1 MFVKRPIL
9 NIFLYLCIINGVE
22 NQCVYSNSIIHL
34 KTYNIIHMTTSEF
47 IIQFR
52 ESDPRKLAL
61 QASRYPDVDMPFALN
76 QIQGWQTAQRKLPS
90 WAACDGVVY
99 PPHLNM
105 EQCSSEPTARY
116 KQQVARRWV
125 EAVQPD
131 ADTCMT
137 DLTGGFGVD
146 FSFTSRCFGSATYV
160 ERNASLCDVVS
171 ANLPRLGI
179 QNATAKCAEAED
191 VLEQLK
197 PQTMIFLDPA
207 RRDEHGA
214 KTVLIAD
221 CTPDV
226 CQLLPRLMAK
236 SQFVMLKLS
245 PMLDWHK
252 AIVDLDGKVREVHI
266 VSVDGECKEL
276 LLVLAPDGKPE
287 VQVFCVDIQSR
298 PDSEGQYPRSEFVYS
313 IGGEA
318 EPQPTNSTL
327 PSATDNSKLENS
339 KLPQATNSKL
349 KTQNSKLAL
358 PTDNSKLENSTS
370 ALPTNS
376 KLKTQNSKFLH
387 EPNASIM
394 KAGCFDEIARA
405 YGVSAVSRNSHLFL
419 SNELKED
426 FPGRSFAIDA
436 FTTMNKRQLRQAL
449 SGMKQANIAV
459 RNFPLS
465 VAELRKRLKL
475 SDGGD
480 TYIFATTT
488 SEGDHILML
497 THKTKK

>member
-1 MFVKRPIL
+1 
-9 NIFLYLCIINGVE
+9 
-22 NQCVYSNSIIHL
+22 
-34 KTYNIIHMTTSEF
+34 MTTSEF
-47 IIQFR
+47 VKQFR

-61 QASRYPDVDMPFALN
+61 QASRYPDVDMPYALN
-76 QIQGWQTAQRKLPS
+76 QIQGWQTALRKLPS

-105 EQCSSEPTARY
+105 EQCSSEATARY
-116 KQQVARRWV
+116 KQQVARRWA
-125 EAVQPD
+125 ERIPNASR
-131 ADTCMT
+131 TSMT

-146 FSFTSRCFGSATYV
+146 FSFTSRCFDCATYV
-160 ERNASLCDVVS
+160 ERNASLCEVVG

-179 QNATAKCAEAED
+179 SNAQVKCAEAEA
-191 VLEQLK
+191 VLKQTE

-226 CQLLPRLMAK
+226 CQLLPRLMQK

-266 VSVDGECKEL
+266 VSADGECKEL

-313 IGGEA
+313 I
-318 EPQPTNSTL
+318 
-327 PSATDNSKLENS
+327 
-339 KLPQATNSKL
+339 ATNA
-349 KTQNSKLAL
+349 QEEMVEN
-358 PTDNSKLENSTS
+358 NSKLENSTS
-370 ALPTNS
+370 AQPTNS
-376 KLKTQNSKFLH
+376 TFNIQHSTLPPATNSTFNIQHSTFLF
-387 EPNASIM
+387 EPNASVM

-405 YGVSAVSRNSHLFL
+405 YGICAISRNSHLFL
-419 SNELKED
+419 SDREID
-426 FPGRSFAIDA
+426 GFPGRTFVIDA
-436 FTTMNKRQLRQAL
+436 VTTMNKRQLRQTL

-475 SDGGD
+475 NDGGD

>member
-1 MFVKRPIL
+1 
-9 NIFLYLCIINGVE
+9 
-22 NQCVYSNSIIHL
+22 
-34 KTYNIIHMTTSEF
+34 MTTSEF
-47 IIQFR
+47 VKQFCQA
-52 ESDPRKLAL
+52 DPRKLAL
-61 QASRYPDVDMPFALN
+61 QASRYPDVDMPYALN
-76 QIQGWQTAQRKLPS
+76 QIQGWQTALRKLPS

-116 KQQVARRWV
+116 KQQVARRWA
-125 EAVQPD
+125 ERIPNASR
-131 ADTCMT
+131 TSMT

-146 FSFTSRCFGSATYV
+146 FSFTSRCFDCATYV
-160 ERNASLCDVVS
+160 ERNASLCAVVG

-179 QNATAKCAEAED
+179 RNAQVKCAEAEA
-191 VLEQLK
+191 VLEQME

-226 CQLLPRLMAK
+226 CQLLPRLMQK

-266 VSVDGECKEL
+266 VSADGECKEL

-313 IGGEA
+313 I
-318 EPQPTNSTL
+318 
-327 PSATDNSKLENS
+327 
-339 KLPQATNSKL
+339 ATNA
-349 KTQNSKLAL
+349 QEEMVEN
-358 PTDNSKLENSTS
+358 NSKLENSTS
-370 ALPTNS
+370 AQPTNS
-376 KLKTQNSKFLH
+376 TFNIQHSTFLF
-387 EPNASIM
+387 EPNASVM

-405 YGVSAVSRNSHLFL
+405 YGVSTISRNSHLFL
-419 SNELKED
+419 SDREID
-426 FPGRSFAIDA
+426 GFPGRSFAIDA
-436 FTTMNKRQLRQAL
+436 VTTMNKRQLRQTL

-475 SDGGD
+475 NDGGD

-488 SEGDHILML
+488 SDGDHILML

>member
-1 MFVKRPIL
+1 
-9 NIFLYLCIINGVE
+9 
-22 NQCVYSNSIIHL
+22 
-34 KTYNIIHMTTSEF
+34 MTTSEF
-47 IIQFR
+47 VKQFR
-52 ESDPRKLAL
+52 QADPRKLAL
-61 QASRYPDVDMPFALN
+61 QASRYPDVDMPYALN

-116 KQQVARRWV
+116 KQQVARRWA
-125 EAVQPD
+125 ERIPNASR
-131 ADTCMT
+131 TSMT

-146 FSFTSRCFGSATYV
+146 FSFTSRCFDCATYV
-160 ERNASLCDVVS
+160 ERNASLCDVVG

-179 QNATAKCAEAED
+179 RNATVECAEAEA
-191 VLEQLK
+191 VLEQME

-226 CQLLPRLMAK
+226 CQLLPRLMQK

-266 VSVDGECKEL
+266 VSADGECKEL

-287 VQVFCVDIQSR
+287 VQVFCVDILSK
-298 PDSEGQYPRSEFVYS
+298 PDSEGEYPRSEFVYS
-313 IGGEA
+313 I
-318 EPQPTNSTL
+318 
-327 PSATDNSKLENS
+327 
-339 KLPQATNSKL
+339 ATNA
-349 KTQNSKLAL
+349 QEEMVEN
-358 PTDNSKLENSTS
+358 NSKLENSTS
-370 ALPTNS
+370 AQPTNS
-376 KLKTQNSKFLH
+376 TFNIQHSTLPPATNSTFNIQHSTFLF
-387 EPNASIM
+387 EPNASVM

-405 YGVSAVSRNSHLFL
+405 YGVSAISRNSHLFL
-419 SNELKED
+419 SDHEID
-426 FPGRSFAIDA
+426 GFPGRYFAIDA
-436 FTTMNKRQLRQAL
+436 VTTMNKRQLRQTL

-488 SEGDHILML
+488 SDGDHILML

>member
-1 MFVKRPIL
+1 
-9 NIFLYLCIINGVE
+9 
-22 NQCVYSNSIIHL
+22 
-34 KTYNIIHMTTSEF
+34 MTTSEF
-47 IIQFR
+47 VKQFR
-52 ESDPRKLAL
+52 QADPRKLAL
-61 QASRYPDVDMPFALN
+61 QASRYPDVDMPYALN
-76 QIQGWQTAQRKLPS
+76 QIQGWQTALRKLPS

-105 EQCSSEPTARY
+105 EQCSSEATARY
-116 KQQVARRWV
+116 KQQVARRWA
-125 EAVQPD
+125 ERIPNASR
-131 ADTCMT
+131 TSMT

-146 FSFTSRCFGSATYV
+146 FSFTSRCFDCATYV
-160 ERNASLCDVVS
+160 ERNASLCDVVG

-179 QNATAKCAEAED
+179 SNAQVKCAEAEA
-191 VLEQLK
+191 VLEQME

-226 CQLLPRLMAK
+226 CQLLPRLMHK

-266 VSVDGECKEL
+266 VSADGECKEL
-276 LLVLAPDGKPE
+276 LLVLAPDGNPE

-318 EPQPTNSTL
+318 EPQPTNSTFNIQNSKL
-327 PSATDNSKLENS
+327 PSATNLTLNIEHLTLNI
-339 KLPQATNSKL
+339 N
-349 KTQNSKLAL
+349 
-358 PTDNSKLENSTS
+358 NST
-370 ALPTNS
+370 
-376 KLKTQNSKFLH
+376 FLF
-387 EPNASIM
+387 EPNASVM
-394 KAGCFDEIARA
+394 KAGCFGEIARA
-405 YGVSAVSRNSHLFL
+405 YGVSAISRNSHLFL
-419 SNELKED
+419 SDREIEG

-436 FTTMNKRQLRQAL
+436 VTTMNKRQLRQTL

-475 SDGGD
+475 NDGGD

-488 SEGDHILML
+488 SDGDHILML

>member
-1 MFVKRPIL
+1 
-9 NIFLYLCIINGVE
+9 
-22 NQCVYSNSIIHL
+22 
-34 KTYNIIHMTTSEF
+34 MTTSEF
-47 IIQFR
+47 VKQFR

-61 QASRYPDVDMPFALN
+61 QASRYPDVDMPYALN

-116 KQQVARRWV
+116 KQQVARRWA
-125 EAVQPD
+125 ERIPNASR
-131 ADTCMT
+131 TSMT

-146 FSFTSRCFGSATYV
+146 FSFTSRCFDCATYV
-160 ERNASLCDVVS
+160 ERNASLCDVVG

-179 QNATAKCAEAED
+179 RNATVECAEAEA
-191 VLEQLK
+191 VLEQLE

-226 CQLLPRLMAK
+226 CQLLPSLMQK

-266 VSVDGECKEL
+266 VSADGECKEL

-298 PDSEGQYPRSEFVYS
+298 PNSEGQYPRSEFVYS
-313 IGGEA
+313 I
-318 EPQPTNSTL
+318 
-327 PSATDNSKLENS
+327 
-339 KLPQATNSKL
+339 ATNA
-349 KTQNSKLAL
+349 QEEMVEN
-358 PTDNSKLENSTS
+358 NSKLENSTS
-370 ALPTNS
+370 AQPTNS
-376 KLKTQNSKFLH
+376 TFNIQHSTFLF
-387 EPNASIM
+387 EPNASVM

-405 YGVSAVSRNSHLFL
+405 YGVSAISRNSHLFL
-419 SNELKED
+419 SDHETD
-426 FPGRSFAIDA
+426 GFPGRTFAIDA
-436 FTTMNKRQLRQAL
+436 VTTMNKRQLRQTL

-475 SDGGD
+475 NDGGD

-488 SEGDHILML
+488 SDGDHILML

>member
-1 MFVKRPIL
+1 
-9 NIFLYLCIINGVE
+9 
-22 NQCVYSNSIIHL
+22 
-34 KTYNIIHMTTSEF
+34 MTTSEF
-47 IIQFR
+47 VKQFR

-61 QASRYPDVDMPFALN
+61 QASRYPDVDMPYALN

-116 KQQVARRWV
+116 KQQVARRWA
-125 EAVQPD
+125 ERIPNASR
-131 ADTCMT
+131 TSMT

-146 FSFTSRCFGSATYV
+146 FSFTSRCFDCATYV
-160 ERNASLCDVVS
+160 ERNASLCEVVG

-179 QNATAKCAEAED
+179 RNAQVECAEAEA
-191 VLEQLK
+191 VLEQME

-226 CQLLPRLMAK
+226 CQLLPSLMQK

-266 VSVDGECKEL
+266 VSADGECKEL

-318 EPQPTNSTL
+318 EPQPTNSTFNIQNSKL
-327 PSATDNSKLENS
+327 PSATNLTLNIEHLTLNI
-339 KLPQATNSKL
+339 N
-349 KTQNSKLAL
+349 
-358 PTDNSKLENSTS
+358 
-370 ALPTNS
+370 
-376 KLKTQNSKFLH
+376 NSKFLF
-387 EPNASIM
+387 EPNASVM

-405 YGVSAVSRNSHLFL
+405 YGVSAISRNSHLFL
-419 SNELKED
+419 SDHEID
-426 FPGRSFAIDA
+426 GFPGRSFAIDA
-436 FTTMNKRQLRQAL
+436 VTTMNKRQLRQTL

-488 SEGDHILML
+488 SDGDHILML

>member
-1 MFVKRPIL
+1 
-9 NIFLYLCIINGVE
+9 
-22 NQCVYSNSIIHL
+22 
-34 KTYNIIHMTTSEF
+34 MTTSEF
-47 IIQFR
+47 VKQFR
-52 ESDPRKLAL
+52 QADPRKLAL
-61 QASRYPDVDMPFALN
+61 QASRYHDVDMPYALN

-125 EAVQPD
+125 ERIPNASR
-131 ADTCMT
+131 TSMT

-146 FSFTSRCFGSATYV
+146 FSFTSRCFDCATYV
-160 ERNASLCDVVS
+160 ERNASLCDVVG

-179 QNATAKCAEAED
+179 RNAQVKCAEAEA
-191 VLEQLK
+191 VLEQME

-226 CQLLPRLMAK
+226 CQLLPRLMQK

-266 VSVDGECKEL
+266 VSADGECKEL

-287 VQVFCVDIQSR
+287 VQVFCVDILSK

-318 EPQPTNSTL
+318 EPQPTNSTFNIQNSKL
-327 PSATDNSKLENS
+327 PSATNLTLNIEHLTLNI
-339 KLPQATNSKL
+339 N
-349 KTQNSKLAL
+349 
-358 PTDNSKLENSTS
+358 NST
-370 ALPTNS
+370 
-376 KLKTQNSKFLH
+376 FLY
-387 EPNASIM
+387 EPNASVM

-405 YGVSAVSRNSHLFL
+405 FGISAISPNSHLFL
-419 SNELKED
+419 SDREID
-426 FPGRSFAIDA
+426 GFPGRSFAVDA
-436 FTTMNKRQLRQAL
+436 VTTMNKRQLRQTL

>member
-1 MFVKRPIL
+1 
-9 NIFLYLCIINGVE
+9 
-22 NQCVYSNSIIHL
+22 
-34 KTYNIIHMTTSEF
+34 MTTSEF
-47 IIQFR
+47 VKQFR

-61 QASRYPDVDMPFALN
+61 QASRYPDVDMPYALN
-76 QIQGWQTAQRKLPS
+76 QIQGWQTALRKLPS

-116 KQQVARRWV
+116 KQQVARRWA
-125 EAVQPD
+125 ERIPNASR
-131 ADTCMT
+131 TSMT

-146 FSFTSRCFGSATYV
+146 FSFTSRCFDCATYV
-160 ERNASLCDVVS
+160 ERNASLCDVVG

-179 QNATAKCAEAED
+179 SNAQVKCAEAEA
-191 VLEQLK
+191 VLEQME

-207 RRDEHGA
+207 RRDEHGT

-226 CQLLPRLMAK
+226 CQLLPSLMQK

-266 VSVDGECKEL
+266 VSADGECKEL

-318 EPQPTNSTL
+318 EPQPINSTFNIQNSKL
-327 PSATDNSKLENS
+327 PSATNLTLNIEHLTLNI
-339 KLPQATNSKL
+339 N
-349 KTQNSKLAL
+349 
-358 PTDNSKLENSTS
+358 NST
-370 ALPTNS
+370 
-376 KLKTQNSKFLH
+376 FLF
-387 EPNASIM
+387 EPNASVM

-405 YGVSAVSRNSHLFL
+405 FGICAISRNSHLFL
-419 SNELKED
+419 SDHEIEG

-436 FTTMNKRQLRQAL
+436 VTTMNKRQLRQTL

-475 SDGGD
+475 NDGGD

-488 SEGDHILML
+488 SDGDHILML

>member
-1 MFVKRPIL
+1 
-9 NIFLYLCIINGVE
+9 
-22 NQCVYSNSIIHL
+22 
-34 KTYNIIHMTTSEF
+34 MTTSEF

-52 ESDPRKLAL
+52 ESDPRRLAL

-146 FSFTSRCFGSATYV
+146 FSFTSRCFSSATYV

-276 LLVLAPDGKPE
+276 LLVLADNGTKN

-313 IGGEA
+313 IA
-318 EPQPTNSTL
+318 TN
-327 PSATDNSKLENS
+327 AQEEMVENNSKLEN
-339 KLPQATNSKL
+339 L
-349 KTQNSKLAL
+349 
-358 PTDNSKLENSTS
+358 TS
-370 ALPTNS
+370 VQPTNS

-387 EPNASIM
+387 EPNASVM

-419 SNELKED
+419 SDELKAD
-426 FPGRSFAIDA
+426 FPGRTFAIDA
-436 FTTMNKRQLRQAL
+436 VTTMNKRQLRQTL

-475 SDGGD
+475 NDGGD

-488 SEGDHILML
+488 SDGDHILMI

>member
-1 MFVKRPIL
+1 
-9 NIFLYLCIINGVE
+9 
-22 NQCVYSNSIIHL
+22 
-34 KTYNIIHMTTSEF
+34 MTTSEF
-47 IIQFR
+47 VKQFR

-61 QASRYPDVDMPFALN
+61 QASRYPDVDMPYALN

-105 EQCSSEPTARY
+105 EQCSSEATARY
-116 KQQVARRWV
+116 KQQVARLWAERIPN
-125 EAVQPD
+125 ASR
-131 ADTCMT
+131 TSMT

-146 FSFTSRCFGSATYV
+146 FSFTSRCFDCATYV
-160 ERNASLCDVVS
+160 ERNASLCEVVG

-179 QNATAKCAEAED
+179 RNAQVECAEAEA
-191 VLEQLK
+191 VLEQTE

-226 CQLLPRLMAK
+226 CQLLPSLMQK

-266 VSVDGECKEL
+266 VSADGECKEL

-287 VQVFCVDIQSR
+287 VQVFCVDILSK

-318 EPQPTNSTL
+318 EPQPTNSTFNIQNSKL
-327 PSATDNSKLENS
+327 PSATNLTLNIEHLTLNI
-339 KLPQATNSKL
+339 N
-349 KTQNSKLAL
+349 
-358 PTDNSKLENSTS
+358 NST
-370 ALPTNS
+370 
-376 KLKTQNSKFLH
+376 FLF
-387 EPNASIM
+387 EPNASVM

-405 YGVSAVSRNSHLFL
+405 YGISAISRNSHLFL
-419 SNELKED
+419 SDHEID
-426 FPGRSFAIDA
+426 GFPGRSFAIDA
-436 FTTMNKRQLRQAL
+436 VTTMNKRQLRQTL

-475 SDGGD
+475 NDGGD

>member
-1 MFVKRPIL
+1 
-9 NIFLYLCIINGVE
+9 
-22 NQCVYSNSIIHL
+22 
-34 KTYNIIHMTTSEF
+34 MTTSEF
-47 IIQFR
+47 VKQFR
-52 ESDPRKLAL
+52 QADPRKLAL
-61 QASRYPDVDMPFALN
+61 QASRYPDVDMPYALN

-105 EQCSSEPTARY
+105 EQCSSEATARY
-116 KQQVARRWV
+116 KQQVARRWA
-125 EAVQPD
+125 ERIPNASR
-131 ADTCMT
+131 TSMT

-146 FSFTSRCFGSATYV
+146 FSFTSRCFDCATYV
-160 ERNASLCDVVS
+160 ERNASLCEVVG

-179 QNATAKCAEAED
+179 RNAQVKCAEAEA
-191 VLEQLK
+191 VLERME

-226 CQLLPRLMAK
+226 CQLLPSLMQK

-266 VSVDGECKEL
+266 VSADGECKEL

-298 PDSEGQYPRSEFVYS
+298 PDSEGQYLRSEFVYS
-313 IGGEA
+313 IA
-318 EPQPTNSTL
+318 TN
-327 PSATDNSKLENS
+327 AQEEMVENNSKS
-339 KLPQATNSKL
+339 
-349 KTQNSKLAL
+349 
-358 PTDNSKLENSTS
+358 ENSTS
-370 ALPTNS
+370 AQPTNSQFTTQKLKIAAGNNS
-376 KLKTQNSKFLH
+376 KLKIQNSTFLY
-387 EPNASIM
+387 EPNASVM

-405 YGVSAVSRNSHLFL
+405 YGVSAISRNSHLFL
-419 SNELKED
+419 SDHEID
-426 FPGRSFAIDA
+426 GFPGRAFVIDA
-436 FTTMNKRQLRQAL
+436 VTTMNKRQLRQTL

>member
-1 MFVKRPIL
+1 
-9 NIFLYLCIINGVE
+9 
-22 NQCVYSNSIIHL
+22 
-34 KTYNIIHMTTSEF
+34 MTTSEF
-47 IIQFR
+47 VKQFR

-61 QASRYPDVDMPFALN
+61 QASRYPDVDMPYALN

-116 KQQVARRWV
+116 KQQVARRWAERIPNV
-125 EAVQPD
+125 SR
-131 ADTCMT
+131 TSMT

-146 FSFTSRCFGSATYV
+146 FSFTSRCFDCATYV
-160 ERNASLCDVVS
+160 ERNASLCEVVG

-179 QNATAKCAEAED
+179 RNAQVECAEAEA
-191 VLEQLK
+191 VLEQME

-226 CQLLPRLMAK
+226 CQLLPSLMQK

-266 VSVDGECKEL
+266 VSADGECKEL
-276 LLVLAPDGKPE
+276 LLVLANNVTKDVK
-287 VQVFCVDIQSR
+287 VYCVDIQSK
-298 PDSEGQYPRSEFVYS
+298 PDSQGEYPRSEFVYS

-318 EPQPTNSTL
+318 ESQPTNSTL
-327 PSATDNSKLENS
+327 NIEHLTLNIN
-339 KLPQATNSKL
+339 
-349 KTQNSKLAL
+349 
-358 PTDNSKLENSTS
+358 NST
-370 ALPTNS
+370 
-376 KLKTQNSKFLH
+376 FLF
-387 EPNASIM
+387 EPNASVM

-405 YGVSAVSRNSHLFL
+405 YGVSAISRNSHLFL
-419 SNELKED
+419 SDREID
-426 FPGRSFAIDA
+426 GFPGRAFAIDA
-436 FTTMNKRQLRQAL
+436 VTTMNKRQLRQTL

-488 SEGDHILML
+488 SDDDHILML

>member
-1 MFVKRPIL
+1 
-9 NIFLYLCIINGVE
+9 
-22 NQCVYSNSIIHL
+22 
-34 KTYNIIHMTTSEF
+34 MTTSEF
-47 IIQFR
+47 VKQFR
-52 ESDPRKLAL
+52 QADPRKLAL
-61 QASRYPDVDMPFALN
+61 QASRYPDVDMPYALN
-76 QIQGWQTAQRKLPS
+76 QIQGWQTALRKLPS

-105 EQCSSEPTARY
+105 EQCSSEATARY
-116 KQQVARRWV
+116 KQQVARRWA
-125 EAVQPD
+125 ERIPNASR
-131 ADTCMT
+131 TSMT

-146 FSFTSRCFGSATYV
+146 FSFTSRCFDRATYV
-160 ERNASLCDVVS
+160 ERNASLCDVVG

-179 QNATAKCAEAED
+179 SNAQVKCAEAEA
-191 VLEQLK
+191 VLEQME

-226 CQLLPRLMAK
+226 CQLLPSLMQK

-266 VSVDGECKEL
+266 VSADGECKEL

-287 VQVFCVDIQSR
+287 VQVFCVDIQSK

-313 IGGEA
+313 I
-318 EPQPTNSTL
+318 
-327 PSATDNSKLENS
+327 
-339 KLPQATNSKL
+339 ATNA
-349 KTQNSKLAL
+349 QEEMVEN
-358 PTDNSKLENSTS
+358 NSKLENSTS
-370 ALPTNS
+370 AQPTNS

-387 EPNASIM
+387 EPNASVM

-405 YGVSAVSRNSHLFL
+405 YGVSAISRNSHLFL
-419 SNELKED
+419 SDREIEG

-436 FTTMNKRQLRQAL
+436 VTTMNKRQLRQTL

-475 SDGGD
+475 NDGGD

-488 SEGDHILML
+488 SDGDHILML

>member
-1 MFVKRPIL
+1 
-9 NIFLYLCIINGVE
+9 
-22 NQCVYSNSIIHL
+22 
-34 KTYNIIHMTTSEF
+34 MTTSEF

-52 ESDPRKLAL
+52 ESDPRRLAL

-116 KQQVARRWV
+116 KQQVARLWAERIPN
-125 EAVQPD
+125 ASR
-131 ADTCMT
+131 TSMT

-146 FSFTSRCFGSATYV
+146 FSFTSRCFSSATYV
-160 ERNASLCDVVS
+160 ERNASLCEVVG

-179 QNATAKCAEAED
+179 RNATVECAEAEA
-191 VLEQLK
+191 VLERME

-226 CQLLPRLMAK
+226 CQLLPSLMQK

-266 VSVDGECKEL
+266 VSADGECKEL
-276 LLVLAPDGKPE
+276 LLVLANNVTKDVK
-287 VQVFCVDIQSR
+287 VYCVDIQSK
-298 PDSEGQYPRSEFVYS
+298 PDSQGEYPRSEFVYS

-318 EPQPTNSTL
+318 ESQPTNSTL
-327 PSATDNSKLENS
+327 NIEHLTLNIN
-339 KLPQATNSKL
+339 
-349 KTQNSKLAL
+349 
-358 PTDNSKLENSTS
+358 NSTS
-370 ALPTNS
+370 AQPTNS
-376 KLKTQNSKFLH
+376 TFNIQHSTLPPATNSTFNIQHSTLPPATNSTFNIQHSTFLY
-387 EPNASIM
+387 EPNASVM

-405 YGVSAVSRNSHLFL
+405 YGVSAISRNSHLFL
-419 SNELKED
+419 SDREID
-426 FPGRSFAIDA
+426 GFPGRAFAIDA
-436 FTTMNKRQLRQAL
+436 VTTMNKRQLRQTL

-488 SEGDHILML
+488 SDDDHILML

>member
-1 MFVKRPIL
+1 
-9 NIFLYLCIINGVE
+9 
-22 NQCVYSNSIIHL
+22 
-34 KTYNIIHMTTSEF
+34 MTTSEF
-47 IIQFR
+47 VKQFR
-52 ESDPRKLAL
+52 QADPRKLAL
-61 QASRYPDVDMPFALN
+61 QASRYPDVDMPYALN
-76 QIQGWQTAQRKLPS
+76 QIQGWQTALRKLPS

-116 KQQVARRWV
+116 KQQVARRWA
-125 EAVQPD
+125 ERIPNASR
-131 ADTCMT
+131 TSMT

-146 FSFTSRCFGSATYV
+146 FSFTSRCFDCATYV
-160 ERNASLCDVVS
+160 ERNASLCEVVG

-179 QNATAKCAEAED
+179 RNAQVECAEAEA
-191 VLEQLK
+191 VLEQME

-226 CQLLPRLMAK
+226 CQLLPSLMQK

-287 VQVFCVDIQSR
+287 VQVFCVDILSR
-298 PDSEGQYPRSEFVYS
+298 PDSEGLYPRSEFVYS
-313 IGGEA
+313 I
-318 EPQPTNSTL
+318 
-327 PSATDNSKLENS
+327 
-339 KLPQATNSKL
+339 ATNA
-349 KTQNSKLAL
+349 QEEIVEN
-358 PTDNSKLENSTS
+358 NSKLENSTS
-370 ALPTNS
+370 AQPTNS
-376 KLKTQNSKFLH
+376 TFNIQHSTLPPATNSTFNIQHSTFLF
-387 EPNASIM
+387 EPNASVM

-405 YGVSAVSRNSHLFL
+405 YGICAISRNSHLFL
-419 SNELKED
+419 SDHEID
-426 FPGRSFAIDA
+426 GFPGRTFVIDA
-436 FTTMNKRQLRQAL
+436 VTTMNKRQLRQTL

-475 SDGGD
+475 NDGGD

-488 SEGDHILML
+488 SDGDHILML

>member
-1 MFVKRPIL
+1 MFVKRSIL

-34 KTYNIIHMTTSEF
+34 QTYNIIHMTTSEF

-52 ESDPRKLAL
+52 ESDPRRLAL

-146 FSFTSRCFGSATYV
+146 FSFTSRCFSSATYV

-207 RRDEHGA
+207 RRDEHGV

-252 AIVDLDGKVREVHI
+252 AIVDLDSKVREVHI

-276 LLVLAPDGKPE
+276 LLVLADNGTKD

-313 IGGEA
+313 I
-318 EPQPTNSTL
+318 
-327 PSATDNSKLENS
+327 
-339 KLPQATNSKL
+339 ATNA
-349 KTQNSKLAL
+349 QEEMVEN
-358 PTDNSKLENSTS
+358 NSKLENSTS
-370 ALPTNS
+370 AQPTNS

-387 EPNASIM
+387 EPNASVM

-405 YGVSAVSRNSHLFL
+405 FGISAISRNSHLFL
-419 SNELKED
+419 SDREID
-426 FPGRSFAIDA
+426 GFPGRSFAIDA
-436 FTTMNKRQLRQAL
+436 VTTMNKRQLRQTL

-475 SDGGD
+475 NDGGD

-488 SEGDHILML
+488 SDGDHILMI

>member
-1 MFVKRPIL
+1 
-9 NIFLYLCIINGVE
+9 
-22 NQCVYSNSIIHL
+22 
-34 KTYNIIHMTTSEF
+34 MTTSEF
-47 IIQFR
+47 VKQFR

-61 QASRYPDVDMPFALN
+61 QASRYPDVDMPYALN

-116 KQQVARRWV
+116 KQQVARRWA
-125 EAVQPD
+125 ERIPNASR
-131 ADTCMT
+131 TSMT

-146 FSFTSRCFGSATYV
+146 FSFTSRCFDCATYV

-179 QNATAKCAEAED
+179 RNATVECAEAEA
-191 VLEQLK
+191 VLERME

-226 CQLLPRLMAK
+226 CQFLPRLMEK

-266 VSVDGECKEL
+266 VSADGECKEL

-287 VQVFCVDIQSR
+287 VQVFCVDILSK

-313 IGGEA
+313 IGSEA
-318 EPQPTNSTL
+318 EPQPTNSTFNIQNSKL
-327 PSATDNSKLENS
+327 PSATNLTLNIEHLTLNI
-339 KLPQATNSKL
+339 N
-349 KTQNSKLAL
+349 
-358 PTDNSKLENSTS
+358 NST
-370 ALPTNS
+370 
-376 KLKTQNSKFLH
+376 FLY
-387 EPNASIM
+387 EPNASVM

-405 YGVSAVSRNSHLFL
+405 YGISAISRNSHLFL
-419 SNELKED
+419 SDREID
-426 FPGRSFAIDA
+426 GFPGRTFAIDA
-436 FTTMNKRQLRQAL
+436 VTTMNKRQLRQTL

>member
-1 MFVKRPIL
+1 
-9 NIFLYLCIINGVE
+9 
-22 NQCVYSNSIIHL
+22 
-34 KTYNIIHMTTSEF
+34 MTTSEF
-47 IIQFR
+47 VKQFR
-52 ESDPRKLAL
+52 QADPRKLAL
-61 QASRYPDVDMPFALN
+61 QASRYPDVDMPYALN

-105 EQCSSEPTARY
+105 EQCSSEATARY
-116 KQQVARRWV
+116 KQQVARRWA
-125 EAVQPD
+125 ERIPNASR
-131 ADTCMT
+131 TSMT

-146 FSFTSRCFGSATYV
+146 FSFTSRCFDCATYV
-160 ERNASLCDVVS
+160 ERNASLCEVVG

-179 QNATAKCAEAED
+179 RNAQVKCAEAEA
-191 VLEQLK
+191 VLEQME

-226 CQLLPRLMAK
+226 CQLLPRLMEK

-327 PSATDNSKLENS
+327 NIEHLTLNIN
-339 KLPQATNSKL
+339 
-349 KTQNSKLAL
+349 
-358 PTDNSKLENSTS
+358 NSTS
-370 ALPTNS
+370 AQPTNS
-376 KLKTQNSKFLH
+376 TFNIQHSTLPPATNSTFNIQHSKFLF
-387 EPNASIM
+387 EPNASVM

-405 YGVSAVSRNSHLFL
+405 YGVSAISRNSHLFL
-419 SNELKED
+419 SDHEID
-426 FPGRSFAIDA
+426 GFPGRTFVIDA
-436 FTTMNKRQLRQAL
+436 VTTMNKRQLRQTL

-488 SEGDHILML
+488 SDGDHILML

>member
-1 MFVKRPIL
+1 
-9 NIFLYLCIINGVE
+9 
-22 NQCVYSNSIIHL
+22 
-34 KTYNIIHMTTSEF
+34 MTTSEF
-47 IIQFR
+47 VKQFR
-52 ESDPRKLAL
+52 QADPRKLAL
-61 QASRYPDVDMPFALN
+61 QASRYPDVDMPYALN
-76 QIQGWQTAQRKLPS
+76 QIQGWQTALRKLPS

-116 KQQVARRWV
+116 KQQVARRWA
-125 EAVQPD
+125 ERIPNASR
-131 ADTCMT
+131 TSMT

-146 FSFTSRCFGSATYV
+146 FSFTSRCFDCATYV
-160 ERNASLCDVVS
+160 ERNASLCEVVG

-179 QNATAKCAEAED
+179 RNAQVKCAEAEA
-191 VLEQLK
+191 VLEQME

-226 CQLLPRLMAK
+226 CQLLPRLMQK

-266 VSVDGECKEL
+266 VSADGECKEL

-318 EPQPTNSTL
+318 EPQPTNSTFNIQNSKL
-327 PSATDNSKLENS
+327 PSATNLTLNIEHLTLNI
-339 KLPQATNSKL
+339 N
-349 KTQNSKLAL
+349 
-358 PTDNSKLENSTS
+358 NST
-370 ALPTNS
+370 
-376 KLKTQNSKFLH
+376 FLY
-387 EPNASIM
+387 EPNASVM

-405 YGVSAVSRNSHLFL
+405 YGVSAISRNSHLFL
-419 SNELKED
+419 YDHEID
-426 FPGRSFAIDA
+426 GFPGRSFAIDA
-436 FTTMNKRQLRQAL
+436 VTTMNKRQLRQTLA
-449 SGMKQANIAV
+449 GMKQANIAV

-475 SDGGD
+475 NDGGD

-488 SEGDHILML
+488 SDDDHILML

>member
-1 MFVKRPIL
+1 
-9 NIFLYLCIINGVE
+9 
-22 NQCVYSNSIIHL
+22 
-34 KTYNIIHMTTSEF
+34 MTTSEF
-47 IIQFR
+47 VKQFR

-61 QASRYPDVDMPFALN
+61 QASRYPDVDMPYALN
-76 QIQGWQTAQRKLPS
+76 QIQGWQTALRKLPS

-116 KQQVARRWV
+116 KQQVARRWA
-125 EAVQPD
+125 ERIPNASR
-131 ADTCMT
+131 TSMT

-146 FSFTSRCFGSATYV
+146 FSFTSRCFSSATYV
-160 ERNASLCDVVS
+160 ERNASLCEVVG

-179 QNATAKCAEAED
+179 RNAQVECAEAEA
-191 VLEQLK
+191 VLEQLE

-226 CQLLPRLMAK
+226 CQLLPSLMQK

-266 VSVDGECKEL
+266 VSADGECKEL
-276 LLVLAPDGKPE
+276 LLVLASDGTPE
-287 VQVFCVDIQSR
+287 VQVFCVDILSK
-298 PDSEGQYPRSEFVYS
+298 PDSQGVYPRSEFVYS
-313 IGGEA
+313 IATNVQEEVMENNSKSENSTSA
-318 EPQPTNSTL
+318 QPTNSTF
-327 PSATDNSKLENS
+327 NI
-339 KLPQATNSKL
+339 QH
-349 KTQNSKLAL
+349 
-358 PTDNSKLENSTS
+358 ST
-370 ALPTNS
+370 
-376 KLKTQNSKFLH
+376 FLF
-387 EPNASIM
+387 EPNASVM

-405 YGVSAVSRNSHLFL
+405 YGICAISRNSHLFL
-419 SNELKED
+419 SDHEID
-426 FPGRSFAIDA
+426 GFPGRAFAIDA
-436 FTTMNKRQLRQAL
+436 VTTMNKRQLRQTL

-475 SDGGD
+475 NDGGD

>member
-1 MFVKRPIL
+1 
-9 NIFLYLCIINGVE
+9 
-22 NQCVYSNSIIHL
+22 
-34 KTYNIIHMTTSEF
+34 MTTSEF

-52 ESDPRKLAL
+52 ESDPRRLAL

-116 KQQVARRWV
+116 KQQVARLWAERIPN
-125 EAVQPD
+125 ASR
-131 ADTCMT
+131 TSMT

-146 FSFTSRCFGSATYV
+146 FSFTSRCFSSATYV
-160 ERNASLCDVVS
+160 ERNASLCEVVG

-179 QNATAKCAEAED
+179 RNATVECAEAEA
-191 VLEQLK
+191 VLERME

-226 CQLLPRLMAK
+226 CQLLPSLMQK

-266 VSVDGECKEL
+266 VSADGECKEL
-276 LLVLAPDGKPE
+276 LLVLANNVTKDVK
-287 VQVFCVDIQSR
+287 VYCVDIQSK
-298 PDSEGQYPRSEFVYS
+298 PDSQGEYPRSEFVYS

-318 EPQPTNSTL
+318 ESQPTNSTL
-327 PSATDNSKLENS
+327 NIEHLTLNIN
-339 KLPQATNSKL
+339 
-349 KTQNSKLAL
+349 
-358 PTDNSKLENSTS
+358 NST
-370 ALPTNS
+370 
-376 KLKTQNSKFLH
+376 FLF
-387 EPNASIM
+387 EPNASVM

-405 YGVSAVSRNSHLFL
+405 YGVSAISRNSHLFL
-419 SNELKED
+419 SDREID
-426 FPGRSFAIDA
+426 GFPGRAFAIDA
-436 FTTMNKRQLRQAL
+436 VTTMNKRQLRQTL

-488 SEGDHILML
+488 SDDDHILML

>member
-1 MFVKRPIL
+1 
-9 NIFLYLCIINGVE
+9 
-22 NQCVYSNSIIHL
+22 
-34 KTYNIIHMTTSEF
+34 MTTSEF
-47 IIQFR
+47 VKQFR

-61 QASRYPDVDMPFALN
+61 QASRYPDVDMPYALN
-76 QIQGWQTAQRKLPS
+76 QIQGWQTALRKLPS

-105 EQCSSEPTARY
+105 EQCSSEATARY
-116 KQQVARRWV
+116 KQQVARRWA
-125 EAVQPD
+125 ERIPNASR
-131 ADTCMT
+131 TSMT

-146 FSFTSRCFGSATYV
+146 FSFTSRCFDCATYV
-160 ERNASLCDVVS
+160 ERNASLCEVVD

-179 QNATAKCAEAED
+179 RNAQVKCAEAEA
-191 VLEQLK
+191 VLEQME

-226 CQLLPRLMAK
+226 CQLLPCLMQK

-252 AIVDLDGKVREVHI
+252 AIADLDGKVREVHI
-266 VSVDGECKEL
+266 VSADGECKEL
-276 LLVLAPDGKPE
+276 LLVLASDGKPE
-287 VQVFCVDIQSR
+287 VQVFCVDILSR

-313 IGGEA
+313 I
-318 EPQPTNSTL
+318 
-327 PSATDNSKLENS
+327 
-339 KLPQATNSKL
+339 ATNA
-349 KTQNSKLAL
+349 QEEIVEN
-358 PTDNSKLENSTS
+358 NSKLENSTS

-376 KLKTQNSKFLH
+376 TFNIQHSTLPPATNSTFNIQHSTFLY
-387 EPNASIM
+387 EPNASVM

-405 YGVSAVSRNSHLFL
+405 YGICAISRNSHLFL
-419 SNELKED
+419 SDHETD
-426 FPGRSFAIDA
+426 GFPGRTFVIDA
-436 FTTMNKRQLRQAL
+436 VTTMNKRQLRQTL

-475 SDGGD
+475 NDGGD

-488 SEGDHILML
+488 SDGDHILML

>member
-1 MFVKRPIL
+1 
-9 NIFLYLCIINGVE
+9 
-22 NQCVYSNSIIHL
+22 
-34 KTYNIIHMTTSEF
+34 MTTSEF
-47 IIQFR
+47 VKQFR
-52 ESDPRKLAL
+52 QDDPRKLAL
-61 QASRYPDVDMPFALN
+61 QASRYPDVDMPYALN

-116 KQQVARRWV
+116 KQQVARRWA
-125 EAVQPD
+125 ERIPNASR
-131 ADTCMT
+131 TSMT

-146 FSFTSRCFGSATYV
+146 FSFTSRCFSSATYV
-160 ERNASLCDVVS
+160 ERNASLCEVVG

-179 QNATAKCAEAED
+179 RNAQVKCAEAEA
-191 VLEQLK
+191 VLEQTE

-226 CQLLPRLMAK
+226 CQLLPSLMQK

-266 VSVDGECKEL
+266 VSADGECKEL

-318 EPQPTNSTL
+318 EPQPTNSTFNIQNSKL
-327 PSATDNSKLENS
+327 PSATNLTLNIEHLTLNI
-339 KLPQATNSKL
+339 N
-349 KTQNSKLAL
+349 
-358 PTDNSKLENSTS
+358 NST
-370 ALPTNS
+370 
-376 KLKTQNSKFLH
+376 FLF
-387 EPNASIM
+387 EPNASVM

-405 YGVSAVSRNSHLFL
+405 YGVSAISRNSHLFL
-419 SNELKED
+419 SDREIEG

-436 FTTMNKRQLRQAL
+436 VTTMNKRQLRQTL

-475 SDGGD
+475 NDGGD

-488 SEGDHILML
+488 SDGDHILML

>member
-1 MFVKRPIL
+1 
-9 NIFLYLCIINGVE
+9 
-22 NQCVYSNSIIHL
+22 
-34 KTYNIIHMTTSEF
+34 MTTSEF
-47 IIQFR
+47 VKQFR

-61 QASRYPDVDMPFALN
+61 QASRYPDVDMPYALN
-76 QIQGWQTAQRKLPS
+76 QIQGWQTALRKLPS

-105 EQCSSEPTARY
+105 EQCSSEATARY
-116 KQQVARRWV
+116 KQQVARRWA
-125 EAVQPD
+125 ERIPNASR
-131 ADTCMT
+131 TSMT

-146 FSFTSRCFGSATYV
+146 FSFTSRCFDCATYV
-160 ERNASLCDVVS
+160 ERNASLCEVVG

-179 QNATAKCAEAED
+179 RNAHVKCAEAEA
-191 VLEQLK
+191 VLEQMEQ
-197 PQTMIFLDPA
+197 QTMIFLDPA

-226 CQLLPRLMAK
+226 CQLLPCLMQK

-266 VSVDGECKEL
+266 VSADGECKEL

-287 VQVFCVDIQSR
+287 VQVFCVDILSK
-298 PDSEGQYPRSEFVYS
+298 PDSQGVYPRSEFVYS
-313 IGGEA
+313 IATNFQEEVMENNSKSENSTSA
-318 EPQPTNSTL
+318 QPTNSTFNIQHSTL
-327 PSATDNSKLENS
+327 P
-339 KLPQATNSKL
+339 PATNS
-349 KTQNSKLAL
+349 TFNIQH
-358 PTDNSKLENSTS
+358 ST
-370 ALPTNS
+370 
-376 KLKTQNSKFLH
+376 FLF
-387 EPNASIM
+387 EPNASVM

-405 YGVSAVSRNSHLFL
+405 YGISAISRNSHLFL
-419 SNELKED
+419 SDREID
-426 FPGRSFAIDA
+426 GFPGRTFVIDA
-436 FTTMNKRQLRQAL
+436 VTTMNKRQLRQTL

-475 SDGGD
+475 NDGGD

-488 SEGDHILML
+488 SDGDHILML

>member
-1 MFVKRPIL
+1 
-9 NIFLYLCIINGVE
+9 
-22 NQCVYSNSIIHL
+22 
-34 KTYNIIHMTTSEF
+34 MTTSEF
-47 IIQFR
+47 VKQFR
-52 ESDPRKLAL
+52 QADPRKLAL
-61 QASRYPDVDMPFALN
+61 QASRYPDVDMPYALN
-76 QIQGWQTAQRKLPS
+76 QIQGWQTALRKLPS

-105 EQCSSEPTARY
+105 EQCSSEATARY
-116 KQQVARRWV
+116 KQQVARRWA
-125 EAVQPD
+125 ERIPNASR
-131 ADTCMT
+131 TSMT

-146 FSFTSRCFGSATYV
+146 FSFTSRCFDCATYV
-160 ERNASLCDVVS
+160 ERNASLCAVVG

-179 QNATAKCAEAED
+179 RNAQVKCAEAEA
-191 VLEQLK
+191 VLKQTE

-226 CQLLPRLMAK
+226 CQLLPCLMQK

-252 AIVDLDGKVREVHI
+252 AIADLDGKVREVHI

-313 IGGEA
+313 I
-318 EPQPTNSTL
+318 
-327 PSATDNSKLENS
+327 
-339 KLPQATNSKL
+339 ATNA
-349 KTQNSKLAL
+349 QEEMVEN
-358 PTDNSKLENSTS
+358 NSKLENSTS
-370 ALPTNS
+370 AQPTNS
-376 KLKTQNSKFLH
+376 TFNIQHSTFLF
-387 EPNASIM
+387 EPNASVM

-405 YGVSAVSRNSHLFL
+405 YGVSAISRNSHLFL
-419 SNELKED
+419 SDREIEG

-436 FTTMNKRQLRQAL
+436 VTTMNKRQLRHTL

-475 SDGGD
+475 NDGGD

>member
-1 MFVKRPIL
+1 
-9 NIFLYLCIINGVE
+9 
-22 NQCVYSNSIIHL
+22 
-34 KTYNIIHMTTSEF
+34 MTTSEF
-47 IIQFR
+47 VKQFR

-61 QASRYPDVDMPFALN
+61 QASRYPDVDMPYALN

-116 KQQVARRWV
+116 KQQVARRWA
-125 EAVQPD
+125 ERIPNASR
-131 ADTCMT
+131 TSMT

-146 FSFTSRCFGSATYV
+146 FSFTSRCFDCATYV
-160 ERNASLCDVVS
+160 ERNASLCEVVG

-179 QNATAKCAEAED
+179 RNAQVKCAEAEA
-191 VLEQLK
+191 VLERMES
-197 PQTMIFLDPA
+197 QTMIFLDPA

-226 CQLLPRLMAK
+226 CLLLPRLMQK

-266 VSVDGECKEL
+266 VSADGECKEL

-287 VQVFCVDIQSR
+287 VQIFCVDIQSR

-318 EPQPTNSTL
+318 EPQPTNSTFNIQNSKL
-327 PSATDNSKLENS
+327 PSATNLTLNIEHLTLNI
-339 KLPQATNSKL
+339 N
-349 KTQNSKLAL
+349 
-358 PTDNSKLENSTS
+358 NST
-370 ALPTNS
+370 
-376 KLKTQNSKFLH
+376 FLY
-387 EPNASIM
+387 EPNASVM

-419 SNELKED
+419 SDREID
-426 FPGRSFAIDA
+426 GFPGRSFAIDA
-436 FTTMNKRQLRQAL
+436 VTTMNKRQLRQTI

>member
-1 MFVKRPIL
+1 MFVKRSIL

-34 KTYNIIHMTTSEF
+34 QTYNIIHMTTSEF

-52 ESDPRKLAL
+52 ESDPRRLAL

-146 FSFTSRCFGSATYV
+146 FSFTSRCFSSATYV

-191 VLEQLK
+191 VLEQLE

-276 LLVLAPDGKPE
+276 LLVLADNDTTD

-313 IGGEA
+313 I
-318 EPQPTNSTL
+318 
-327 PSATDNSKLENS
+327 
-339 KLPQATNSKL
+339 ATNA
-349 KTQNSKLAL
+349 QEEVVEN
-358 PTDNSKLENSTS
+358 NSKLENSTS
-370 ALPTNS
+370 AQPTNS

-387 EPNASIM
+387 EPNASVM

-405 YGVSAVSRNSHLFL
+405 YGICAISRNSHLFL
-419 SNELKED
+419 SDREID
-426 FPGRSFAIDA
+426 GFPGRSFAIDA
-436 FTTMNKRQLRQAL
+436 VTTMNKRQLRQTL

-475 SDGGD
+475 NDGGD

>member
-1 MFVKRPIL
+1 
-9 NIFLYLCIINGVE
+9 
-22 NQCVYSNSIIHL
+22 
-34 KTYNIIHMTTSEF
+34 MTTSEF
-47 IIQFR
+47 VKQFR

-61 QASRYPDVDMPFALN
+61 QASRYPDVDMPYALN

-116 KQQVARRWV
+116 KQQVARRWA
-125 EAVQPD
+125 ERIPNASR
-131 ADTCMT
+131 TSMT

-146 FSFTSRCFGSATYV
+146 FSFTSRCFDCATYV
-160 ERNASLCDVVS
+160 ERNASLCEVVG

-179 QNATAKCAEAED
+179 RNAQVECAEAEA
-191 VLEQLK
+191 VLEQME

-226 CQLLPRLMAK
+226 CQLLPSLMQK

-266 VSVDGECKEL
+266 VSADGECKEL

-318 EPQPTNSTL
+318 EPQPTNSTFNIQHSKL
-327 PSATDNSKLENS
+327 PSATNLTLNIEHLTLNI
-339 KLPQATNSKL
+339 N
-349 KTQNSKLAL
+349 
-358 PTDNSKLENSTS
+358 NST
-370 ALPTNS
+370 
-376 KLKTQNSKFLH
+376 FLF
-387 EPNASIM
+387 EPNASVM

-405 YGVSAVSRNSHLFL
+405 YGVSAISRNSHLFL
-419 SNELKED
+419 SDHETD
-426 FPGRSFAIDA
+426 GFPGRTFAIDA
-436 FTTMNKRQLRQAL
+436 VTTMNKRQLRQTL

-488 SEGDHILML
+488 SDGDHILML

>member
-1 MFVKRPIL
+1 
-9 NIFLYLCIINGVE
+9 
-22 NQCVYSNSIIHL
+22 
-34 KTYNIIHMTTSEF
+34 MTTSEF
-47 IIQFR
+47 VKQFR

-61 QASRYPDVDMPFALN
+61 QASRYPDVDMPYALN
-76 QIQGWQTAQRKLPS
+76 QIQGWQTALRKLPS

-105 EQCSSEPTARY
+105 EQCSSEATARY
-116 KQQVARRWV
+116 KQQVARRWT
-125 EAVQPD
+125 ERIPNASR
-131 ADTCMT
+131 TSMT

-146 FSFTSRCFGSATYV
+146 FSFTSRCFDCATYV
-160 ERNASLCDVVS
+160 ERNASLCDVVG

-179 QNATAKCAEAED
+179 RNAQVKCAEAEA
-191 VLEQLK
+191 VLKQTE

-226 CQLLPRLMAK
+226 CQLLPRLMQK

-266 VSVDGECKEL
+266 VSADGECKEL

-313 IGGEA
+313 I
-318 EPQPTNSTL
+318 
-327 PSATDNSKLENS
+327 
-339 KLPQATNSKL
+339 ATNA
-349 KTQNSKLAL
+349 QEEMVEN
-358 PTDNSKLENSTS
+358 NSKLENSTS
-370 ALPTNS
+370 AQPTNSQFTIQQLKIAAGNNS

-387 EPNASIM
+387 EPNASVM

-405 YGVSAVSRNSHLFL
+405 YGVSAISRNSHLFL
-419 SNELKED
+419 SDREID
-426 FPGRSFAIDA
+426 GFPGRTFAIDA
-436 FTTMNKRQLRQAL
+436 VTTMNKRQLRQTL

-475 SDGGD
+475 NDGGD